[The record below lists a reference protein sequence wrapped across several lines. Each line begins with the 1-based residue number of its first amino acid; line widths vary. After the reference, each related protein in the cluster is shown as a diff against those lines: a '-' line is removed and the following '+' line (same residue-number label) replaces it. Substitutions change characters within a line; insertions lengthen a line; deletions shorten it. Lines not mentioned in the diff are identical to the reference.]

1 MLALQLLDHIQ
12 TLRARAG
19 VTVLVIEH
27 DMEVVMAVSERV
39 IVMDEGRVIAEGPP
53 EAIQADERVIEAYL
67 GRLAP
72 SLPPEPERGGEP

>member
-1 MLALQLLDHIQ
+1 
-12 TLRARAG
+12 
-19 VTVLVIEH
+19 
-27 DMEVVMAVSERV
+27 MAVSERV